1 MGFDSIL
8 ALLRPH
14 RWSFPLFPFPL
25 RAASLV
31 RIARSPLTVWALL
44 TLHPLV
50 FRRLRSIACT
60 HRVAGG
66 GIMLMV
72 VDAVTILLNRIFSG
86 PTITA

>member
-1 MGFDSIL
+1 ML
-8 ALLRPH
+8 ALFVPTGG
-14 RWSFPLFPFPL
+14 LFLCPFPL

-31 RIARSPLTVWALL
+31 QIARSPLTVWALL

-50 FRRLRSIACT
+50 FRLRSIACT

-72 VDAVTILLNRIFSG
+72 VDAVTILLNKIFSG